1 VRAKVTTKLR
11 ISTVI
16 VDDEPLA
23 RKGLSLRLAEFDNIE
38 IVGECKNGLEAVTLI
53 PQVRPD
59 LVFLDIQM
67 PGLNG
72 FQVIN
77 KLQELNQP
85 IPLIVFVTAFDS
97 YAIKAFDVH
106 ALDYVLKPVDGRRL
120 KDAVDK
126 VVLTLERQQQDGDN
140 QKLARLVADFTGDD
154 CEDIL
159 RKLAS
164 GESISTNPYPDVL
177 AIKDGSEVTRVALN
191 DIKWIDAAGDY
202 MCVHATD
209 QTHIMRRT
217 MKELEKDLDP
227 KNFVRAHRSAIVN
240 IKFVQKMV
248 SHISGEYHLILNN
261 GTELKVSRSHRD
273 RVKDMIKL

>member
-1 VRAKVTTKLR
+1 VTKQLR

-23 RKGLSLRLAEFDNIE
+23 RKGLSLRLAEFDNID
-38 IVGECKNGLEAVTLI
+38 IVGECKNGIEAVALI
-53 PQVRPD
+53 PQVLPD

-120 KDAVDK
+120 KDAIDK
-126 VVLTLERQQQDGDN
+126 VQLTLERKLQDGDN

-164 GESISTNPYPDVL
+164 GESITTNPYPDIL
-177 AIKDGSEVTRVALN
+177 AIKDGSEVTRVAVSE
-191 DIKWIDAAGDY
+191 IQWIDAAGDY

-217 MKELEKDLDP
+217 MKELENDLDP
-227 KNFVRAHRSAIVN
+227 KKFVRAHRSAIVN
-240 IKFVQKMV
+240 IKYVQKMV

-273 RVKDMIKL
+273 RVKEMIRL

>member
-1 VRAKVTTKLR
+1 MR

-23 RKGLSLRLAEFDNIE
+23 RKGLFLRLAEFDNID
-38 IVGECKNGLEAVTLI
+38 IVGEYKNGIEAVTLI
-53 PQVRPD
+53 PLVRPD

-77 KLQELNQP
+77 KLQELKQP

-106 ALDYVLKPVDGRRL
+106 ALDYVLKPVDERRL
-120 KDAVDK
+120 NDVINR
-126 VVLTLERQQQDGDN
+126 VLFTLEQKQQDVN
-140 QKLARLVADFTGDD
+140 KQKLARLVADFTGDD

-164 GESISTNPYPDVL
+164 GESITSNKYLDIL
-177 AIKDGSEVTRVALN
+177 AIKDGSEVTRVAVD
-191 DIKWIDAAGDY
+191 DIQWIDAAGDY
-202 MCVHATD
+202 MCVHATGK
-209 QTHIMRRT
+209 THIMRRT
-217 MKELEKDLDP
+217 MKELEQELDP
-227 KNFVRAHRSAIVN
+227 RKFVRAHRSAIVN
-240 IKFVQKMV
+240 IKYVQKMI
-248 SHISGEYHLILNN
+248 SHISGEYHLILSN
-261 GTELKVSRSHRD
+261 GTELKVSRSYRD
-273 RVKDMIKL
+273 RVKEMIKL

>member
-1 VRAKVTTKLR
+1 VTNKLR

-23 RKGLSLRLAEFDNIE
+23 RKGLSLRLAEFDNID
-38 IVGECKNGLEAVTLI
+38 IVGECKNGIEAVTLI

-77 KLQELNQP
+77 KLQELKQP

-106 ALDYVLKPVDGRRL
+106 ALDYVLKPVDGKRL

-126 VVLTLERQQQDGDN
+126 VTLTLERKQQDVNN
-140 QKLARLVADFTGDD
+140 QKLAKLVADFTGDD

-164 GESISTNPYPDVL
+164 GESITTNAYPDIL
-177 AIKDGSEVTRVALN
+177 AIKDGSEVTRVEVN
-191 DIKWIDAAGDY
+191 DIQWIDAAGDY

-217 MKELEKDLDP
+217 MKELENDLDP
-227 KNFVRAHRSAIVN
+227 KKFVRAHRSAIVN

-273 RVKDMIKL
+273 RVKEMIKL

>member
-1 VRAKVTTKLR
+1 MTKRLR
-11 ISTVI
+11 ISVII

-23 RKGLSLRLAEFDNIE
+23 RKGLSLRLAEFDNID
-38 IVGECKNGLEAVTLI
+38 IVGECKNGIEAVTLI

-77 KLQELNQP
+77 KLQELKQP

-97 YAIKAFDVH
+97 YAIKAFDIH
-106 ALDYVLKPVDGRRL
+106 ALDYVLKPVDERRL
-120 KDAVDK
+120 KDAIDK
-126 VVLTLERQQQDGDN
+126 VLLTLEQKQQDGHN

-164 GESISTNPYPDVL
+164 GESITSNLYPDIL
-177 AIKDGSEVTRVALN
+177 AIKDGSEVTRVAIN
-191 DIKWIDAAGDY
+191 DIQWIDAAGDY

-217 MKELEKDLDP
+217 MKELEQELDP
-227 KNFVRAHRSAIVN
+227 RKFIRAHRSAIVN
-240 IKFVQKMV
+240 IKFVQKMI

-261 GTELKVSRSHRD
+261 GTELKVSRSYRD
-273 RVKDMIKL
+273 RVKEMVKL

>member
-1 VRAKVTTKLR
+1 VTNKLR
-11 ISTVI
+11 ISTVL

-23 RKGLSLRLAEFDNIE
+23 RKGLTLRLAEFDNIE
-38 IVGECKNGLEAVTLI
+38 IVGECKNGIEAVALI
-53 PQVRPD
+53 PQLRPD

-77 KLQELNQP
+77 KLQELKQP

-97 YAIKAFDVH
+97 YAIKAFDIH

-120 KDAVDK
+120 KDAVEK
-126 VVLTLERQQQDGDN
+126 VQLTLQRKQQDGDN
-140 QKLARLVADFTGDD
+140 QKLARLVANFTGDD

-164 GESISTNPYPDVL
+164 GESITTNPYPDVL
-177 AIKDGSEVTRVALN
+177 AIKDGSQVTRVAVN
-191 DIKWIDAAGDY
+191 DIQWIDAAGDY

-273 RVKDMIKL
+273 RVKEMIKL

>member
-1 VRAKVTTKLR
+1 MTKKLR
-11 ISTVI
+11 ISAVI

-23 RKGLSLRLAEFDNIE
+23 RKGLSLRLAEFDNID
-38 IVGECKNGLEAVTLI
+38 IVGECKNGIEAVTLI

-77 KLQELNQP
+77 KLQELKQP

-97 YAIKAFDVH
+97 YAIKAFDIH
-106 ALDYVLKPVDGRRL
+106 ALDYVLKPVDERRL
-120 KDAVDK
+120 KDAIDK
-126 VVLTLERQQQDGDN
+126 VLLTLEQKQQDGYN

-159 RKLAS
+159 RRLAS
-164 GESISTNPYPDVL
+164 GESITNNSYPDIL
-177 AIKDGSEVTRVALN
+177 AIKDGSEVTRVAIN
-191 DIKWIDAAGDY
+191 DIQWIDAAGDY

-217 MKELEKDLDP
+217 MKELEQELDP
-227 KNFVRAHRSAIVN
+227 RKFVRAHRSAIVN
-240 IKFVQKMV
+240 IKFVQKMI

-261 GTELKVSRSHRD
+261 GTELKVSRSYRD
-273 RVKDMIKL
+273 RVKEMVKL

>member
-1 VRAKVTTKLR
+1 MTQKLR

-23 RKGLSLRLAEFDNIE
+23 RKGLTLRLAEFENID
-38 IVGECKNGLEAVTLI
+38 IVGECKSGLEAVTVI
-53 PQVRPD
+53 PELRPD

-77 KLQELNQP
+77 KLQELKQP
-85 IPLIVFVTAFDS
+85 MPLVVFVTAFDS

-106 ALDYVLKPVDGRRL
+106 ALDYILKPVDGRRL
-120 KDAVDK
+120 QDAVDK
-126 VVLTLERQQQDGDN
+126 VLLTLEREQQDGNN

-164 GESISTNPYPDVL
+164 GETISTNPYPDIL
-177 AIKDGSEVTRVALN
+177 AIKDGSEVTRVAIN
-191 DIKWIDAAGDY
+191 DIQWIDAAGDY
-202 MCVHATD
+202 MCVHATEK
-209 QTHIMRRT
+209 THIMRRT
-217 MKELEKDLDP
+217 MKELENDLDP
-227 KNFVRAHRSAIVN
+227 KKFVRAHRSAIVN
-240 IKFVQKMV
+240 IKFVQKMI

-273 RVKDMIKL
+273 RVKEMIKL

>member
-1 VRAKVTTKLR
+1 VTNKLR

-23 RKGLSLRLAEFDNIE
+23 GKGLSLRLAEFDNID
-38 IVGECKNGLEAVTLI
+38 IVGECKNGIEAVTLI

-77 KLQELNQP
+77 KLQELKQP

-106 ALDYVLKPVDGRRL
+106 ALDYVLKPVDGKRL

-126 VVLTLERQQQDGDN
+126 VTLTLERKQQDVNN
-140 QKLARLVADFTGDD
+140 QKLAKLVADFTGDD

-164 GESISTNPYPDVL
+164 GESITTNAYPDIL
-177 AIKDGSEVTRVALN
+177 AIKDGSEVTRVEVN
-191 DIKWIDAAGDY
+191 DIQWIDAAGDY

-217 MKELEKDLDP
+217 MKELENDLDP
-227 KNFVRAHRSAIVN
+227 KKFVRAHRSAIVN

-273 RVKDMIKL
+273 RVKEMIKL

>member
-1 VRAKVTTKLR
+1 MTQKLR

-23 RKGLSLRLAEFDNIE
+23 RKGLSLRLAEFDNID
-38 IVGECKNGLEAVTLI
+38 IVGECKNGIEAVTLI

-77 KLQELNQP
+77 KLQELKQP

-120 KDAVDK
+120 KDAIDK
-126 VVLTLERQQQDGDN
+126 VLLTLEREQQDGNN

-164 GESISTNPYPDVL
+164 GESITTSPYPDIL
-177 AIKDGSEVTRVALN
+177 AIKDGSEVTRVAVN
-191 DIKWIDAAGDY
+191 DIQWIDAAGDY
-202 MCVHATD
+202 MCVHAAD
-209 QTHIMRRT
+209 QTHVMRRT
-217 MKELEKDLDP
+217 MKELENDLDP
-227 KNFVRAHRSAIVN
+227 KKFVRAHRSAIVN
-240 IKFVQKMV
+240 IKFVKKMV

-261 GTELKVSRSHRD
+261 DTELKVSRSHRD
-273 RVKDMIKL
+273 RVKEMIRL

>member
-1 VRAKVTTKLR
+1 MTQKLR

-23 RKGLSLRLAEFDNIE
+23 RKGLSLRLAEFDNID
-38 IVGECKNGLEAVTLI
+38 IVGECKNGIEAVTLI

-77 KLQELNQP
+77 KLQELKQP

-97 YAIKAFDVH
+97 YAIKAFDIH

-120 KDAVDK
+120 KDAIDK
-126 VVLTLERQQQDGDN
+126 VLLTLEREQQDGNN

-164 GESISTNPYPDVL
+164 GESITTNPYPDIL
-177 AIKDGSEVTRVALN
+177 AIKDGSEVTRVTVN
-191 DIKWIDAAGDY
+191 DIQWIDAAGDY
-202 MCVHATD
+202 MCVHASD
-209 QTHIMRRT
+209 QTHVMRRT
-217 MKELEKDLDP
+217 MKELENDLDP
-227 KNFVRAHRSAIVN
+227 KKFVRAHRSAIVN
-240 IKFVQKMV
+240 IKFVKKMV

-273 RVKDMIKL
+273 RVKEMIRL

>member
-1 VRAKVTTKLR
+1 MSQKLR

-23 RKGLSLRLAEFDNIE
+23 RKGLSLRLAEFENIE

-53 PQVRPD
+53 PQLRPE

-77 KLQELNQP
+77 KLQELKQP
-85 IPLIVFVTAFDS
+85 MPLIVFVTAFDS

-106 ALDYVLKPVDGRRL
+106 ALDYVLKPVDESRL

-126 VVLTLERQQQDGDN
+126 VVMTLEQKQQDGNN
-140 QKLARLVADFTGDD
+140 QKLATLLADFTGDD

-164 GESISTNPYPDVL
+164 GESISTNTYPDVL
-177 AIKDGSEVTRVALN
+177 AIKDGSEVTRVAIN
-191 DIKWIDAAGDY
+191 DIQWIDAAGDY
-202 MCVHATD
+202 MCVHATEK
-209 QTHIMRRT
+209 THIMRRT
-217 MKELEKDLDP
+217 MKELENDLDP
-227 KNFVRAHRSAIVN
+227 KKFVRAHRSAIVN

-273 RVKDMIKL
+273 RVKEMIKL

>member
-1 VRAKVTTKLR
+1 VINKLR
-11 ISTVI
+11 ISTII

-23 RKGLSLRLAEFDNIE
+23 RKGLSLRLAEFNNID
-38 IVGECKNGLEAVTLI
+38 IIGECKNGIEAVALI
-53 PQVRPD
+53 PQLRPD

-77 KLQELNQP
+77 KLQELEQP

-97 YAIKAFDVH
+97 YAIKAFDIH

-120 KDAVDK
+120 KDAVEK
-126 VVLTLERQQQDGDN
+126 VQLTLERKQQDGDN

-164 GESISTNPYPDVL
+164 GESINTHPFPDIL
-177 AIKDGSEVTRVALN
+177 AIKDGSEVTRVAVN
-191 DIKWIDAAGDY
+191 DIQWIDAAGDY

-227 KNFVRAHRSAIVN
+227 KKFVRAHRSAMVN

-273 RVKDMIKL
+273 RVKEMIRL

>member
-1 VRAKVTTKLR
+1 MTNKLR

-23 RKGLSLRLAEFDNIE
+23 RKGLSLRLAEFDNID
-38 IVGECKNGLEAVTLI
+38 IVGECKNGIEAVALI

-77 KLQELNQP
+77 KLQELKQH

-126 VVLTLERQQQDGDN
+126 VKLTLERKQQDGNN
-140 QKLARLVADFTGDD
+140 QKLAKLVADFTGDD

-159 RKLAS
+159 RRLAS
-164 GESISTNPYPDVL
+164 GESISSNTFPDIL
-177 AIKDGSEVTRVALN
+177 AIKDGSEVTRVAVS
-191 DIKWIDAAGDY
+191 DIQWIDAAGDY

-217 MKELEKDLDP
+217 MKELEQELDP
-227 KNFVRAHRSAIVN
+227 RKFVRAHRSAIVN
-240 IKFVQKMV
+240 IKYVQKMV

-261 GTELKVSRSHRD
+261 GAELKVSRSHRD
-273 RVKDMIKL
+273 RVKEMIKL

>member
-1 VRAKVTTKLR
+1 M
-11 ISTVI
+11 
-16 VDDEPLA
+16 
-23 RKGLSLRLAEFDNIE
+23 AEFDNID
-38 IVGECKNGLEAVTLI
+38 IVGECKNGVEAVTLI

-77 KLQELNQP
+77 KLQELKQP

-106 ALDYVLKPVDGRRL
+106 ALDYVLKPVDGKRL

-126 VVLTLERQQQDGDN
+126 VILTLEHKQQDGN
-140 QKLARLVADFTGDD
+140 NLKLARLVADFTGDD

-164 GESISTNPYPDVL
+164 GESITTNHYPDIL
-177 AIKDGSEVTRVALN
+177 AIKDGSEVTRVAVN
-191 DIKWIDAAGDY
+191 DIQWIDAAGDY

-217 MKELEKDLDP
+217 MKELENDLDP
-227 KNFVRAHRSAIVN
+227 NKFVRAHRSAIVN

-273 RVKDMIKL
+273 RVKEMIKL

>member
-1 VRAKVTTKLR
+1 MTKKLR
-11 ISTVI
+11 ISAVI

-23 RKGLSLRLAEFDNIE
+23 RKGLSLRLAEFDNID
-38 IVGECKNGLEAVTLI
+38 IVGECKNGIEAVTLI

-77 KLQELNQP
+77 KLQELKQP

-97 YAIKAFDVH
+97 YAIKAFDIH
-106 ALDYVLKPVDGRRL
+106 ALDYVLKPVDERRL
-120 KDAVDK
+120 KDAIDK
-126 VVLTLERQQQDGDN
+126 VLLRLEQKQQDGHN

-159 RKLAS
+159 RRLAS
-164 GESISTNPYPDVL
+164 GESITSNSYPDIL
-177 AIKDGSEVTRVALN
+177 AIKDGSEVTRVAIN
-191 DIKWIDAAGDY
+191 DIQWIDAAGDY

-217 MKELEKDLDP
+217 MKELEQELDP
-227 KNFVRAHRSAIVN
+227 RKFVRAHRSAIVN
-240 IKFVQKMV
+240 IKFVQKMI

-261 GTELKVSRSHRD
+261 GTELKVSRSYRD
-273 RVKDMIKL
+273 RVKEMVKL

>member
-1 VRAKVTTKLR
+1 MK

-23 RKGLSLRLAEFDNIE
+23 RKGLSLRLAEFENID

-53 PQVRPD
+53 PQLRPD

-77 KLQELNQP
+77 KLQELKQP

-106 ALDYVLKPVDGRRL
+106 ALDYVLKPVDERRL
-120 KDAVDK
+120 REAVDK
-126 VVLTLERQQQDGDN
+126 VQLTLERKQQDGNN
-140 QKLARLVADFTGDD
+140 QKLARLLADFTGDD

-164 GESISTNPYPDVL
+164 GETITTNPYPDIL
-177 AIKDGSEVTRVALN
+177 AIKDGSEVTRVAVN
-191 DIKWIDAAGDY
+191 DIQWIDAAGDY

-217 MKELEKDLDP
+217 MKELEQDLDP
-227 KNFVRAHRSAIVN
+227 KKFVRAHRSAMVN
-240 IKFVQKMV
+240 IKFVRKMV

-273 RVKDMIKL
+273 RVKEMIRL